1 VTSGHHHTNDA
12 GVTLTGGERAADKL
26 SWGLFDVLR
35 GRGLV
40 KAADDSGWEPWLR
53 VEATTADAYMAYL
66 ACAISGAHPDM
77 LPVTDREM
85 AIGKVMVSRQ

>member
-1 VTSGHHHTNDA
+1 MDTALYFPMSKSRLLEYVEPDIALRHRWNT
-12 GVTLTGGERAADKL
+12 
-26 SWGLFDVLR
+26 FDR
-35 GRGLV
+35 GFL
-40 KAADDSGWEPWLR
+40 EL
-53 VEATTADAYMAYL
+53 ADAYMAYL